1 MDLCNGWL
9 VSTMFQGTTMKIKD
23 GSRWEGNDA
32 KFIVLHE
39 IETDGHEWIHYR
51 DEKGD
56 PPREYSCYK
65 ESFLQRFR
73 QLPE

>member
-1 MDLCNGWL
+1 ME
-9 VSTMFQGTTMKIKD
+9 IKE
-23 GSRWEGNDA
+23 GSRWTGSDHRTA
-32 KFIVLHE
+32 FFVLHT
-39 IETDGHEWIHYR
+39 IDQDGHTWIHYR
-51 DEKGD
+51 DEHGN